1 MIGND
6 AMIPTKKTARIANNK
21 GFTLVELI
29 VVMAIFI
36 VAIIL
41 SSDAFN
47 RITLFSKQQ
56 MRASE
61 SNIQGIVGLELMR
74 SDLEHA
80 GYGLPWV
87 IGFTAAFSEST
98 DAANSLANGI
108 DPADFND
115 VSMNSTATAEDVF
128 KLPRAAQSK
137 KSTTD
142 ERDYLVVKSTALG
155 SGAAVKKWAYIEG
168 VGAGSTIKVWGENDF
183 VAGERVVTLDSRTR
197 RLIGAG
203 TSNFSYA
210 LAGTPLAPD
219 AAYQPQQ
226 ESDVFMVYGV
236 SSNSDLRSPYNR
248 VDYYVKRPADIST
261 RCAAGTGNL
270 YKGVMNHADGKATSY
285 PLLDCIA
292 DLQVVYALNSDE
304 SPDGSIDEF
313 VEESGLEDKSAKEIR
328 AQLKEIRV
336 YILAQEGQRDRF
348 YSFPLNSV
356 RVGETIGVLPPV
368 LNVGRVFDFAARGV
382 TDWQN
387 YRWKVYTLVA
397 EPRNIN

>member
-1 MIGND
+1 MIGSD
-6 AMIPTKKTARIANNK
+6 AMISTKKTARLANNK

-47 RITLFSKQQ
+47 RIVMYSKQQ

-87 IGFTAAFSEST
+87 MGFTAAFSEST

-108 DPADFND
+108 NPADFND
-115 VSMNSTATAEDVF
+115 VSMNSTATAEDAF

-226 ESDVFMVYGV
+226 ETDVFMVYGV

-248 VDYYVKRPADIST
+248 VDYYVKRPADIAT

-270 YKGVMNHADGKATSY
+270 YKGVMNHSDGKATSY
-285 PLLDCIA
+285 PLLDCVA
-292 DLQVVYALNSDE
+292 DLQVVYALDTNGDGGIDDYSDE
-304 SPDGSIDEF
+304 DG
-313 VEESGLEDKSAKEIR
+313 LQNLSAKQVR
-328 AQLKEIRV
+328 SQLKEIRI
-336 YILAQEGQRDRF
+336 YILAQEGQKDRF
-348 YSFPLNSV
+348 YNFPGNSV
-356 RVGETIGVLPPV
+356 LVGENLLTADR
-368 LNVGRVFDFAARGV
+368 GRVFDFAARGV
-382 TDWQN
+382 TDWKN

-397 EPRNIN
+397 APRNIN